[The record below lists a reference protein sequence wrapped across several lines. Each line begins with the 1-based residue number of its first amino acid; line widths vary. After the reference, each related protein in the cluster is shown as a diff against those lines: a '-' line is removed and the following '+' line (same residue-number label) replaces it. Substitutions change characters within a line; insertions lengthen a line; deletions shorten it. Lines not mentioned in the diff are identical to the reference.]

1 MLADFHFCPCC
12 NKIVV
17 HKENECPE
25 CGIQLRA
32 IDQDEAFLTGP
43 RQTGPHHPKYGIVN
57 LTNGDVLLDRFK
69 IKNLLGEGR
78 FGSVYLAEDILRC
91 ADVALKVIGLGSSK
105 EDPSVL
111 HLQHE
116 MKTNKMIMDY
126 SNVIRVY
133 DFHLVP
139 WEGSVLV
146 FQSMEYAGGGT
157 LRKWLAEHKADV
169 ETRRK
174 TGLKFFK
181 QACAGVR
188 SIHQTGAFMLDLKP
202 DNLLFCG
209 DVIKVS
215 DFGTAKFTET
225 IGSRPIHLPD
235 NGAPVLGTAE
245 YMSPEQFLAPHPDD
259 IDLRSDIYSLGII
272 LYELLHPKCH
282 PPFDGSYRRLQK
294 LHVQVQAPRLPQTAE
309 KLASIVARCLEKDP
323 ANRYQTVDELIAALE
338 GKSLP
343 EIGMK
348 NSIKTQK
355 EQTADILK
363 KTWENASSC
372 YAKGKFNEAAA
383 LVDEVLSA
391 QSDHPQARRLKE
403 ELGNR
408 FAQAEG
414 FYREISTI
422 SEGSLPESIELLGE
436 VISIYP
442 DHPSGPL
449 AQAKLAARVR
459 QYRVAMKEGL
469 NALQNEHW
477 ETALA
482 WYQKAFRLHPET
494 PYLSRILENLTQI
507 KNYRNEMDAAIRQG
521 NFDTALSLARLV
533 DVRVEEMTA
542 RIPAFRA

>member
-1 MLADFHFCPCC
+1 
-12 NKIVV
+12 
-17 HKENECPE
+17 
-25 CGIQLRA
+25 
-32 IDQDEAFLTGP
+32 
-43 RQTGPHHPKYGIVN
+43 
-57 LTNGDVLLDRFK
+57 
-69 IKNLLGEGR
+69 
-78 FGSVYLAEDILRC
+78 
-91 ADVALKVIGLGSSK
+91 
-105 EDPSVL
+105 
-111 HLQHE
+111 
-116 MKTNKMIMDY
+116 MIMDY

-157 LRKWLAEHKADV
+157 FRKWLAEHKADV

-215 DFGTAKFTET
+215 DFGTAKFSET
-225 IGSRPIHLPD
+225 IGGRPIHLPD
-235 NGAPVLGTAE
+235 NGAPALGTAE

-282 PPFDGSYRRLQK
+282 PPFDGSYQRLQK
-294 LHVQVQAPRLPQTAE
+294 LHVQLRAPSLPQTAE
-309 KLASIVARCLEKDP
+309 KNGHIVARCLEKDP
-323 ANRYQTVDELIAALE
+323 SERYQTVDELIAALE
-338 GKSLP
+338 GESPP

-348 NSIKTQK
+348 KSFKTKK
-355 EQTADILK
+355 EQTTDIIR
-363 KTWENASSC
+363 KTWENASRC
-372 YAKGKFNEAAA
+372 YAKGKFNEAAD
-383 LVDEVLSA
+383 LVDEILSA
-391 QSDHPQARRLKE
+391 KSDHAQARRLKE
-403 ELGNR
+403 ELANR

-422 SEGSLPESIELLGE
+422 SEGSLTEPIELLE
-436 VISIYP
+436 EAISIYP

-449 AQAKLAARVR
+449 VQAKLAVRVR
-459 QYRVAMKEGL
+459 QYCIAMEEGL
-469 NALQNEHW
+469 NALQKEHW

-482 WYQKAFRLHPET
+482 WYHKAFQLHPET
-494 PYLSRILENLTQI
+494 PYLSQLIESLTQI
-507 KNYRNEMDAAIRQG
+507 KNYRIEMDAAIRQG
-521 NFDTALSLARLV
+521 NLDTALSLARLV

-542 RIPAFRA
+542 RIPAFRQ